1 MTKQE
6 EQKIVLDILK
16 AELRCK
22 SVDCDKNVIF
32 CSQCSNV
39 KYSDEEIADALRYAI
54 ECIEKCE
61 HLVGD
66 TLEIVGEYVDD
77 CICVYDFEIFGRNVP
92 MIPVETVH
100 QLLERIGEEAKGSD
114 YG

>member
-6 EQKIVLDILK
+6 AIEILSNKRNDFNYGEYEQAKKI
-16 AELRCK
+16 
-22 SVDCDKNVIF
+22 
-32 CSQCSNV
+32 
-39 KYSDEEIADALRYAI
+39 AI

-114 YG
+114 NE